1 MINTTEFNNLLNSIG
16 AKSHGSNLSAGTI
29 YWTDENHQVVAHA
42 NIKAI
47 ISWASTNNSAMWAYS
62 IGQFQDNM
70 VPVVKPLN
78 VKSDYIG
85 NISDSDTESIAIKA
99 AEEDN
104 AGYLYR
110 ASNGSNGLYL
120 GIYNFKIE
128 TLELT
133 TEDLNRK
140 RKASITYIIQMISN
154 IGELLE
160 NKKKLKEAET
170 LLTHFHDSLNE
181 KIKYAF
187 KDEDIKEEAL
197 KLQKSISAW
206 ITMLPD
212 KRRDVLAFMKQA
224 ISKWNRL

>member
-1 MINTTEFNNLLNSIG
+1 MNTIEFNNLLNSIG

-42 NIKAI
+42 TLKAI

-70 VPVVKPLN
+70 VPVIKPSDII
-78 VKSDYIG
+78 SDYIG
-85 NISDSDTESIAIKA
+85 NISDSETEVIAVKA
-99 AEEDN
+99 AEEDK
-104 AGYLYR
+104 AEYLYR

-128 TLELT
+128 SMELT
-133 TEDLNRK
+133 AEDLYRK
-140 RKASITYIIQMISN
+140 RKASVSYITQMISN
-154 IGELLE
+154 ISELVE
-160 NKKKLKEAET
+160 NKKKVKEAEI
-170 LLTHFHDSLNE
+170 LLTHFQDSLDE

-187 KDEDIKEEAL
+187 KDEDIKEEAV